1 MLRLALVA
9 VLTTLASPAAA
20 QITGTLPPA
29 NAAAGPLTGVPVPAT
44 PALRREVSV
53 ASDLVRIG
61 DLIDNA
67 GASARIPIF
76 RAPDP
81 GQTGTVSAAAVVA
94 AVRAHGFTVV
104 ETAGISEV
112 AVTHLSRRI
121 PVKDIEARIA
131 NAFAGQS
138 GLGEAKNLVVTIERD
153 ARPVNLDPT
162 LTGDLQVTRQ
172 YYDPRSGRFD
182 VTFEIA
188 GGAPSAR
195 HAQLRYAG
203 TVVETTET
211 VLLGRPLNRG
221 EVVKASDVTIERR
234 PKAEVA
240 ADAVSA
246 TGGAVGLAAR
256 RPLRGG
262 EALRAS
268 DLMKPEFV
276 QRNESVTLVFESPG
290 LLLTLRGKAL
300 ESGAEGDTINV
311 LNIQSK
317 RTVQGT
323 VSAPGQVTIA
333 MQRPRLTAEAD
344 TSPASQPAGDPSR

>member
-1 MLRLALVA
+1 
-9 VLTTLASPAAA
+9 
-20 QITGTLPPA
+20 
-29 NAAAGPLTGVPVPAT
+29 
-44 PALRREVSV
+44 EVSV

-76 RAPDP
+76 RAPDL

-138 GLGEAKNLVVTIERD
+138 GLGEAKNLTVTLERD
-153 ARPVNLDPT
+153 ARPVNLDPS

-172 YYDPRSGRFD
+172 YYDPRSNRFD

-188 GGAPSAR
+188 GGAANAR
-195 HAQLRYAG
+195 HAQLRYTG

-211 VLLGRPLNRG
+211 
-221 EVVKASDVTIERR
+221 
-234 PKAEVA
+234 
-240 ADAVSA
+240 
-246 TGGAVGLAAR
+246 
-256 RPLRGG
+256 
-262 EALRAS
+262 
-268 DLMKPEFV
+268 
-276 QRNESVTLVFESPG
+276 
-290 LLLTLRGKAL
+290 
-300 ESGAEGDTINV
+300 
-311 LNIQSK
+311 
-317 RTVQGT
+317 
-323 VSAPGQVTIA
+323 
-333 MQRPRLTAEAD
+333 
-344 TSPASQPAGDPSR
+344 